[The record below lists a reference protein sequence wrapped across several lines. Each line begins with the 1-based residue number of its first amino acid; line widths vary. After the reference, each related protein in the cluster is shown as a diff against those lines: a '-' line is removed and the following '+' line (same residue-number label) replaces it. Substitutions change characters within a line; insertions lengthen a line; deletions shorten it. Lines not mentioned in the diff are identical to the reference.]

1 MEIFDKIGE
10 VASQTYKYTA
20 EKADKIARETKLRMK
35 MNENKSKI
43 ETLYNEIGEAVYR
56 RHISASK
63 ENFDEE
69 INNAC
74 EEIDKISKEIEQQ
87 NNELLNLKDRK
98 QCPNCHEKIDKEA
111 KYCSNCGMEQNQE
124 PKETEKEVNNENK
137 AEIINE
143 DKEEDNDAIANNATE
158 EEKASNDSN
167 EA

>member
-10 VASQTYKYTA
+10 VASQTYKYTT
-20 EKADKIARETKLRMK
+20 EKADKIAKETKLKMK

-43 ETLYNEIGEAVYR
+43 ENLYNEIGEAVYR
-56 RHISASK
+56 RHISVNK

-74 EEIDKISKEIEQQ
+74 EEIDKISKQIEQQ

-98 QCPNCHEKIDKEA
+98 LCQNCHEKIEKES
-111 KYCSNCGMEQNQE
+111 KYCPNCGMEQN
-124 PKETEKEVNNENK
+124 EVVNVNISNKDHENS
-137 AEIINE
+137 
-143 DKEEDNDAIANNATE
+143 NDAIANKATE

>member
-35 MNENKSKI
+35 MNENKAKI
-43 ETLYNEIGEAVYR
+43 EHIYNEIGEAVYR
-56 RHISASK
+56 RHIAVDK

-69 INNAC
+69 IKNAC
-74 EEIDKISKEIEQQ
+74 EEIDRISKEVEQQ
-87 NNELLNLKDRK
+87 YNEILSIKDRK
-98 QCPNCHEKIDKEA
+98 QCPNCHEKIEREA
-111 KYCSNCGMEQNQE
+111 KYCSNCGMEKDQE
-124 PKETEKEVNNENK
+124 TRESEE
-137 AEIINE
+137 E
-143 DKEEDNDAIANNATE
+143 DKKEDESNDAIATEATE